1 MWERFLKEGYVVVV
15 ADYRAVDFS
24 KLGQPVAPNVTSYVD
39 DGVSVVEYVKK
50 IPQVDP
56 KRVTLYG
63 VSLGGDVAITTASR
77 TSVKSVILGAP
88 AVLQFLGVRLN
99 SVANSASKME
109 FDTERATKNIAPIQC
124 PILIMVGTKDFL
136 LNVDHVLHD
145 QLEKAGKAVRL
156 EIFENGYHDFVMGPQ
171 GHENRDEPLMDITL
185 AALELALKFAK
196 EPNSKP

>member
-24 KLGQPVAPNVTSYVD
+24 RLGQPLAPNEASYVD

-50 IPQVDP
+50 IPEVDP

-63 VSLGGDVAITTASR
+63 VSLGGDVAITAASR
-77 TSVKSVILGAP
+77 TAVHSVILGAP
-88 AVLQFLGVRLN
+88 AVLQFLGLRLSGFTN
-99 SVANSASKME
+99 TTKIE
-109 FDTERATKNIAPIQC
+109 FDTERAAKNIAPIQA
-124 PILIMVGTKDFL
+124 PILILVGTKDFL
-136 LNVDHVLHD
+136 LNADHLLHD
-145 QLEKAGKAVRL
+145 QLEKAGKSVRL

-196 EPNSKP
+196 TPSNRP